1 MQFRPSPAGTQGQ
14 TCPGSCYSA
23 DMTRRL
29 STSTIMLLS
38 IAPLMW
44 ASNAVI
50 GRMINDL
57 VPPMTLNFLRW
68 LLAFLVLL
76 PLAHRV
82 LHRYSLMWRHW
93 RRFALLGLLSV
104 GAYNSL
110 QYLALHTS
118 TAMNVTLVASSIPI
132 WMLGL
137 GWLLHGEKISP
148 RQAWGAVLSIGG
160 VLIVL
165 SRGDAAVLMQM
176 RLVPGDFYVLLATA
190 AWAGYSWMLAR
201 PTEPPSIRQDW
212 VSFLLAQ
219 IFFGLLWSGL
229 FVAGEWALTPA
240 RIQWSWPVVAAMIY
254 ITLGPA
260 LLAYRAWSA
269 GIQRAGPAVAS
280 FFSNLTPLFAAL
292 MSTIFLG
299 EWPSTYH
306 ALAFG
311 LIVGGIV
318 VSSRRQGA

>member
-1 MQFRPSPAGTQGQ
+1 
-14 TCPGSCYSA
+14 
-23 DMTRRL
+23 MTRRL

-57 VPPMTLNFLRW
+57 VPPMTLNFFRW

-82 LHRYSLMWRHW
+82 LHRDSLMWRHW

-118 TAMNVTLVASSIPI
+118 TVMNVTLVASSIPI

-190 AWAGYSWMLAR
+190 SWAGYSWMLAR

-212 VSFLLAQ
+212 TAFLLAQ
-219 IFFGLLWSGL
+219 VFFGLLWSGL
-229 FVAGEWALTPA
+229 FVAGEWAWTPA
-240 RIQWSWPVVAAMIY
+240 RIQWSWPVVAALVY
-254 ITLGPA
+254 ISLGPA
-260 LLAYRAWSA
+260 LLADRAWSA
-269 GIQRAGPAVAS
+269 GIERAGPAVAS

-299 EWPSTYH
+299 EWPSLYH

-318 VSSRRQGA
+318 VSSRRQGP

>member
-1 MQFRPSPAGTQGQ
+1 MQFRPSPAGTAEQ
-14 TCPGSCYSA
+14 TRRGSCYSA
-23 DMTRRL
+23 GMTRRL
-29 STSTIMLLS
+29 TTSTIILLS

-44 ASNAVI
+44 ASNAVL

-57 VPPMTLNFLRW
+57 VPPMTLNFFRW
-68 LLAFLVLL
+68 MLAFLVLL
-76 PLAHRV
+76 PMAHRV
-82 LHRYSLMWRHW
+82 LHRDSLMWRHW

-137 GWLLHGEKISP
+137 GWLLHREKISR
-148 RQAWGAVLSIGG
+148 RQTWGAVLSIGG

-165 SRGDAAVLMQM
+165 CRGDAAVLMQM
-176 RLVPGDFYVLLATA
+176 SLVPGDFYVLLATA
-190 AWAGYSWMLAR
+190 SWAGYSWMLAR
-201 PTEPPSIRQDW
+201 PTEPPEIRQDW
-212 VSFLLAQ
+212 AAFLLAQ

-229 FVAGEWALTPA
+229 FVAGEWAWTPA
-240 RIQWSWPVVAAMIY
+240 RIQWSWPVVAALVY

-260 LLAYRAWSA
+260 LLSYRAWSA
-269 GIQRAGPAVAS
+269 GIERAGPAVAS

-299 EWPSTYH
+299 EWPSLYH

-318 VSSRRQGA
+318 VSSRRPGP

>member
-1 MQFRPSPAGTQGQ
+1 
-14 TCPGSCYSA
+14 
-23 DMTRRL
+23 MTRRL

-57 VPPMTLNFLRW
+57 VPPMTLNFFRW

-82 LHRYSLMWRHW
+82 LHRDSLMWRHW

-118 TAMNVTLVASSIPI
+118 TVMNVTLVASSIPI

-137 GWLLHGEKISP
+137 GWLLHREKISR

-176 RLVPGDFYVLLATA
+176 SLVPGDFYVLLATA
-190 AWAGYSWMLAR
+190 SWAGYSWMLAR
-201 PTEPPSIRQDW
+201 PTEPPAIRQDW
-212 VSFLLAQ
+212 AAFLLAQ

-229 FVAGEWALTPA
+229 FVAGEWAWTPA
-240 RIQWSWPVVAAMIY
+240 RIQWSWPVVAALVY

-269 GIQRAGPAVAS
+269 GIERAGPAMAS
-280 FFSNLTPLFAAL
+280 FFSNLTPLFAAI

-299 EWPSTYH
+299 EWPSLYH

-318 VSSRRQGA
+318 VSSRRPGP

>member
-1 MQFRPSPAGTQGQ
+1 MKIVGKVLYRLKDIEAR
-14 TCPGSCYSA
+14 SCYSPC
-23 DMTRRL
+23 MNRRL

-82 LHRYSLMWRHW
+82 LHRDSLMWRHW

-240 RIQWSWPVVAAMIY
+240 RIQWSWPVVAAMVY

>member
-1 MQFRPSPAGTQGQ
+1 
-14 TCPGSCYSA
+14 
-23 DMTRRL
+23 MTRRL
-29 STSTIMLLS
+29 TPSTIILLS

-44 ASNAVI
+44 ASNAVL

-57 VPPMTLNFLRW
+57 VPPMTLNFFRW

-76 PLAHRV
+76 PMAHRV
-82 LHRYSLMWRHW
+82 LHRDSLMWRHW

-137 GWLLHGEKISP
+137 GWLLHGEKISR
-148 RQAWGAVLSIGG
+148 RQTWGAVLSIGG

-165 SRGDAAVLMQM
+165 SRGDTTVLMQM
-176 RLVPGDFYVLLATA
+176 SLVPGDFYVLLATA
-190 AWAGYSWMLAR
+190 SWAGYSWMLAR
-201 PTEPPSIRQDW
+201 PTEPPAIRQDW
-212 VSFLLAQ
+212 AAFLLAQ

-229 FVAGEWALTPA
+229 FVAGEWAWTPA
-240 RIQWSWPVVAAMIY
+240 RIQWSWPVVAALVY

-260 LLAYRAWSA
+260 LLSYRAWSA
-269 GIQRAGPAVAS
+269 GIERAGPAVAS

-299 EWPSTYH
+299 EWPSLYH

-318 VSSRRQGA
+318 VSSRRQSP

>member
-1 MQFRPSPAGTQGQ
+1 
-14 TCPGSCYSA
+14 
-23 DMTRRL
+23 MTRRL

-57 VPPMTLNFLRW
+57 VPPMTLNFFRW

-82 LHRYSLMWRHW
+82 LHRDSLMWRHW
-93 RRFALLGLLSV
+93 RRFGLLGLLSV

-118 TAMNVTLVASSIPI
+118 TVMNVTLVASSIPI

-190 AWAGYSWMLAR
+190 SWAGYSWMLAR

-212 VSFLLAQ
+212 TAFLLAQ
-219 IFFGLLWSGL
+219 VFFGLLWSGL
-229 FVAGEWALTPA
+229 FVAGEWAWTPA
-240 RIQWSWPVVAAMIY
+240 RIQWSWPVVAALVY
-254 ITLGPA
+254 ISLGPA

-269 GIQRAGPAVAS
+269 GIERAGPAVAS

-299 EWPSTYH
+299 EWPSLYH

-318 VSSRRQGA
+318 VSSRRQGP

>member
-29 STSTIMLLS
+29 STSTIILLS

-82 LHRYSLMWRHW
+82 LHRDSLMWRHW
-93 RRFALLGLLSV
+93 RRFALLGLHSV

-118 TAMNVTLVASSIPI
+118 TVMNVTLVASSIPI

-190 AWAGYSWMLAR
+190 SWAGYSWMLAR

-212 VSFLLAQ
+212 TAFLLAQ
-219 IFFGLLWSGL
+219 VFFGLLWSGL
-229 FVAGEWALTPA
+229 FVAGEWAWTPA
-240 RIQWSWPVVAAMIY
+240 RIQLSWPVVAALVY
-254 ITLGPA
+254 ISLGPA

-269 GIQRAGPAVAS
+269 GIERAGPAVAS

-299 EWPSTYH
+299 EWPSLYH

-318 VSSRRQGA
+318 VSSRRQGP

>member
-1 MQFRPSPAGTQGQ
+1 MQFRPSQAGTAGQ
-14 TCPGSCYSA
+14 TRPGSCYSA
-23 DMTRRL
+23 GMTRRL
-29 STSTIMLLS
+29 TPSTIILLS

-44 ASNAVI
+44 ASNAVL

-57 VPPMTLNFLRW
+57 VPPMTLTFFRW

-76 PLAHRV
+76 PMAHRV
-82 LHRYSLMWRHW
+82 LHRDSLMWRHW

-137 GWLLHGEKISP
+137 GWLLHDEKISR
-148 RQAWGAVLSIGG
+148 RQTWGAVLSIGG

-176 RLVPGDFYVLLATA
+176 SLVPGDFYVLLATA

-201 PTEPPSIRQDW
+201 PTEPPEIRQDW
-212 VSFLLAQ
+212 AAFLLAQ
-219 IFFGLLWSGL
+219 VFFGLLWSGL
-229 FVAGEWALTPA
+229 FVAGEWAWTPA
-240 RIQWSWPVVAAMIY
+240 RIQWSWPVVAALVY

-269 GIQRAGPAVAS
+269 GIERAGPAVAS

-299 EWPSTYH
+299 EWPSLYH